1 MLGGMMTSSEV
12 TTVDSVLTHSNPWT
26 PKAMGYYRV
35 WVSRGDG
42 PQTSAAGDLGRA
54 RMTLAITI

>member
-26 PKAMGYYRV
+26 PKAMGYYRFREGV
-35 WVSRGDG
+35 
-42 PQTSAAGDLGRA
+42 DLGSLPE
-54 RMTLAITI
+54 TQVEQG